1 MTPEFREIADSIRQL
16 SLQEKA
22 YLAKMLLA
30 DIKSKEN
37 IVATA
42 IPEKRTFGE
51 YIGKIRM
58 SDDFNEPLPDNYH
71 HIIKT
76 LLFGYCL
83 FRHNLRM
90 LV

>member
-1 MTPEFREIADSIRQL
+1 MSVELREIIENVRVL

-30 DIKSKEN
+30 DIKEKES
-37 IVATA
+37 IGVTE

-58 SDDFNEPLPDNYH
+58 SDDFNEPLPD
-71 HIIKT
+71 IFWLGESDEIT
-76 LLFGYCL
+76 A
-83 FRHNLRM
+83 
-90 LV
+90 

>member
-30 DIKSKEN
+30 DIKEKES
-37 IVATA
+37 IGVTE

-58 SDDFNEPLPDNYH
+58 SDDFNEPLPD
-71 HIIKT
+71 I
-76 LLFGYCL
+76 F
-83 FRHNLRM
+83 
-90 LV
+90 